1 MSQSLVF
8 ANSRLQSFEG
18 LYQAVKGTHVDVMQL
33 GRGTLRGSL
42 SHLGIGDFSLSIG
55 AFDLGVRTQRVASD
69 DKLIVGMLLS
79 AADRV
84 THWSFDMRPADLLV
98 IPPSVEHDGIF
109 HGASSYAAIRFD
121 PKELPELFGS
131 EPQLGDPANWQ
142 EKNYFR
148 ANTLLGMMAAQRLPQ
163 IVSSLACQQG
173 PLSDTTADFWKRTI
187 IECVAT
193 NILTS
198 LPPADPGYLPSA
210 MKLVR
215 KVEEYL
221 EASGSRPVH
230 ISEICSTLALS
241 RRSLHRAFQ
250 EVFGMGPVTFLRQ
263 KRLCSIYAI
272 LKASAPDQT
281 TVSEVA
287 LQQGF
292 SEYGRFA
299 HSYRLLFGEYP
310 SQTLSCAA

>member
-1 MSQSLVF
+1 MGQNLAF
-8 ANSRLQSFEG
+8 ANSRLQGFEG
-18 LYQAVKGTHVDVMQL
+18 LYEAVKGTHVDVMQL

-55 AFDLGVRTQRVASD
+55 AFNLGVRTQRVASD
-69 DKLIVGMLLS
+69 EKLIVGMLLN

-84 THWSFDMRPADLLV
+84 THWSFDMRPADVLV
-98 IPPSVEHDGIF
+98 IPPAVEHDGIF

-121 PKELPELFGS
+121 PKELPALFGG
-131 EPQLGDPANWQ
+131 EPQLADPANWQ

-148 ANTLLGMMAAQRLPQ
+148 ANTPLGMLAAQRLPR
-163 IVSSLACQQG
+163 IVSALADQQG
-173 PLSDTTADFWKRTI
+173 PLSDAAADFWKRTI

-198 LPPADPGYLPSA
+198 LPPADPGHLPSA

-221 EASGSRPVH
+221 EAAGNRPVH

-263 KRLCSIYAI
+263 KRLCSIYTI
-272 LKASAPDQT
+272 LKASAPHQT
-281 TVSEVA
+281 TVYEVA
-287 LQQGF
+287 MQQGF

-299 HSYRLLFGEYP
+299 QSYRAMFGEYP
-310 SQTLSCAA
+310 SQTLNAF